1 MPEIEDCSFDNVK
14 TENLNYCPNKDMV
27 GGVAIDFY
35 YAPAAHFEKFEK
47 PAITATTGY
56 EARITIAANS
66 ITLKASKGWKKITML
81 VDESE
86 LKNTLV
92 GNKGNKKPKV
102 EFDAYIPNFLPRNI
116 GFIDAHM
123 NTPMVWCIPD
133 STGRKWIIGN
143 PDAPAIFDK
152 GDGTTGKKYEDNS
165 GVGVTVSANTK
176 LYTYLGEVVVLADAP
191 ATT

>member
-1 MPEIEDCSFDNVK
+1 MPEIDDCSFDNVS

-27 GGVAIDFY
+27 GGTAIDFY
-35 YAPAAHFEKFEK
+35 YAPASYFATFVK
-47 PAITATTGY
+47 PVVTSSTGY
-56 EARITIAANS
+56 EARITVLANS
-66 ITLKASKGWKKITML
+66 LTFKADKGWKKITML
-81 VDESE
+81 VDENE

-92 GNKGNKKPKV
+92 GNRGNKKPKV
-102 EFDAYIPNFLPRNI
+102 EFDSYIPNFIARNL

-123 NTPMVWCIPD
+123 NTPMVWCVPD
-133 STGRKWIIGN
+133 STGKKWLVGT

-176 LYTYLGEVVVLADAP
+176 LYIYLGEVVELADGTVVP
-191 ATT
+191 